1 MNSVYVAI
9 AATLLTASA
18 VFASANANDERTQA
32 GLYAGLA
39 GWHEGTGL
47 EADSDAYPE
56 YRATS
61 TPTLEPTAT
70 ATPEPTI
77 TPTPEPTYAPPPP
90 ATIQGNFGGVE
101 QWRALVESMW
111 PAHAVETVMCIMQHE
126 SGGIVSN
133 IGAAGERGLMQIH
146 PVHDQWL
153 VANGWQ
159 PYEMFTAEHNLAA
172 ALLISNYGEDFSDW
186 TTYWLYCR

>member
-18 VFASANANDERTQA
+18 VFASANANGERAQA
-32 GLYAGLA
+32 GLYASGVA
-39 GWHEGTGL
+39 GWYEGSGL
-47 EADSDAYPE
+47 EADSDSYPE
-56 YRATS
+56 YRATDTPTIVPTATPTAVPTA
-61 TPTLEPTAT
+61 TPTLR
-70 ATPEPTI
+70 
-77 TPTPEPTYAPPPP
+77 PP

-101 QWRALVESMW
+101 QWRGLVETMW
-111 PAHAVETVMCIMQHE
+111 AAQYVDTVLCIMQHE
-126 SGGIVSN
+126 SHGIVSN

-153 VANGWQ
+153 LDNGWQ
-159 PYEMFTAEHNLAA
+159 PYQMFTAEHNLAA
-172 ALLISNYGEDFSDW
+172 ALLIYNYGEDFSDW